1 MSGPPTILDQ
11 FDDVSAFESV
21 LEAAEANASKEREME
36 FVDSIRNKYD
46 EYGESM
52 FLSDAQYSWL
62 MSLAGA

>member
-1 MSGPPTILDQ
+1 MSATILDH
-11 FDDVSAFESV
+11 FDDIDDFESA
-21 LEAAEANASKEREME
+21 LEQAEANASKEREME

>member
-1 MSGPPTILDQ
+1 MGGSTILDH
-11 FDDVSAFESV
+11 FDDVDAFEQA
-21 LEAAEANASKEREME
+21 LERAEANASGDREIE